1 MVFKQKK
8 RGMRQL
14 KDILKNNIVVIIL
27 LIIIGLLLWRNFS
40 PVKEDKIIKKSEI
53 KIEENNTK
61 INSIKTLEKEY
72 INNIDRELNPAE
84 KFKIQNQID
93 EKIINNNNNTDSVQ
107 FYDWARSAY
116 KSRSI
121 KSIRK

>member
-1 MVFKQKK
+1 
-8 RGMRQL
+8 MRQL

-40 PVKEDKIIKKSEI
+40 PVKEDKVIKKAEI
-53 KIEENNTK
+53 KIEENESK
-61 INSIKTLEKEY
+61 INSIKTLDREY
-72 INNIDRELNPAE
+72 TNNIDRNLNPAK
-84 KFKIQNQID
+84 KFKIQDQID
-93 EKIINNNNNTDSVQ
+93 EKINNNNNNTDSVQ
-107 FYDWARSAY
+107 FFDWARSAY